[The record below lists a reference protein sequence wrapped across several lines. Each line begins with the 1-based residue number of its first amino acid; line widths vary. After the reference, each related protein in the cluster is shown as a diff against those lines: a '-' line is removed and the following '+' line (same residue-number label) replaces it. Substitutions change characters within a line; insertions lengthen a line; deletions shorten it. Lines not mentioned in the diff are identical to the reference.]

1 MSDPKEKASTQ
12 VPVIEILKHNFLPPR
27 VMTWGWPVML
37 LSLMTA
43 VFFTLR
49 CLLKSP
55 DLPLPAASVIGC
67 SFLLILES
75 LCALVL
81 PSVMCSRGF
90 EDRPIGRFTGVG
102 ALILSFISGIPL
114 TMLRIPL
121 YNALA
126 WLTLRFTG
134 SSVYPVF
141 FHGQTDSPYGVYLSI
156 LCDIIIP
163 AFGVSIFFFGLLWS
177 RFRSSDRLM
186 AYIVI
191 TAAYV
196 LYSMDFTSSLAIIA
210 AGIWC
215 CYLRSRVYN
224 MWAPFLC
231 LISMGLCEMF
241 LPDTLA
247 HIDIFN
253 VQTYADIGSTYFY
266 SSLPAFFMGM
276 VLILFFIRMIDSFSI
291 SIRHEVTGSEDD
303 EIIPPFDKSINL
315 SLILTATV
323 FIVVWVLIFKGVYI

>member
-1 MSDPKEKASTQ
+1 MSDPKEKEIPE
-12 VPVIEILKHNFLPPR
+12 VPVLAILKHNFLPPR

-37 LSLMTA
+37 LSVMTA
-43 VFFTLR
+43 LFFTLR
-49 CLLKSP
+49 CLFKDP
-55 DLPLPAASVIGC
+55 DLPYPAASIVGC

-81 PSVMCSRGF
+81 PAVMCSHGF
-90 EDRPIGRFTGVG
+90 EDRPVGHFTGVG
-102 ALILSFISGIPL
+102 SLILAFLSGIPL
-114 TMLRIPL
+114 TMVRIPL
-121 YNALA
+121 YNSLA

-141 FHGQTDSPYGVYLSI
+141 FHGKSESPYGIYVSI

-163 AFGVSIFFFGLLWS
+163 AFGAAIFFFGLLWS
-177 RFRSSDRLM
+177 RFRSSDRLK
-186 AYIVI
+186 AFVVI
-191 TAAYV
+191 TAAFV

-215 CYLRSRVYN
+215 CYLRSRIYN

-231 LISMGLCEMF
+231 LTSVGLCEMF

-247 HIDIFN
+247 RIDIFN

-266 SSLPAFFMGM
+266 SSLPSFFMGM
-276 VLILFFIRMIDSFSI
+276 VLILFFIRMLDSFSI
-291 SIRHEVTGSEDD
+291 SLRHEITGSEDD

-315 SLILTATV
+315 SLILTVTV
-323 FIVVWVLIFKGVYI
+323 FIVVWVLIFKGVFI